1 MKIRGPQN
9 HSDPAFPKC
18 EMIMHIIKARE
29 LSRALDYGALVDA
42 LDVAFRDDYSIPA
55 RHHHTISSDC
65 NEDATVLLMPAW
77 NERYLGVKT
86 AVVAPGNAALG
97 LPSVN
102 ASYQLLDR
110 ETGALIALIDGPE
123 LTARRT
129 AAASALA
136 SRYLSRVN
144 SSRLL
149 MIGTGTLAPH
159 LIKAHASQRG
169 IKEVLVWGRHFEKSQ
184 GVVASINLPGVTLRA
199 VDNLEVAVG
208 DADIVSC
215 ATLAK
220 APLISG
226 KWLRPGQHIDLVGG
240 FTQDMREADDM
251 TVIRSRIFV
260 DTEETIETAGDIW
273 DPLSREVIQ
282 KRDIFGT
289 LFSLSRGE
297 APSARPNGDEITF
310 FKSAGT
316 AVEDLAAAI
325 LAYERIP
332 GKSATL

>member
-1 MKIRGPQN
+1 
-9 HSDPAFPKC
+9 
-18 EMIMHIIKARE
+18 MHIIKARE
-29 LSRALDYGALVDA
+29 LSRALDYNALVNA
-42 LDVAFRDDYSIPA
+42 LDIAFRDDYSIPA

-65 NEDATVLLMPAW
+65 DEGATLLLMPAW
-77 NERYLGVKT
+77 SESYLGVKT
-86 AVVAPGNAALG
+86 AVVTPRNAALG

-102 ASYQLLDR
+102 ASYQLFDR
-110 ETGALIALIDGPE
+110 QTGALIALIDGPE

-136 SRYLSRVN
+136 SRYLSKVN

-159 LIKAHASQRG
+159 LIEAHASQRG
-169 IKEVLVWGRHFEKSQ
+169 IKEVLVWGRHFEKAEA
-184 GVVASINLPGVTLRA
+184 VVASINLPGVTLRA
-199 VDNLEVAVG
+199 VDNLEVAIG

-220 APLISG
+220 APLIFG
-226 KWLRPGQHIDLVGG
+226 KWLRSGQHLDLVGG
-240 FTQDMREADDM
+240 FTRDMREADDM

-282 KRDIFGT
+282 KRDILAT

-297 APSARPNGDEITF
+297 APLARPNGDEITF

-316 AVEDLAAAI
+316 ALEDLAAAV
-325 LAYERIP
+325 LAYQRIQ
-332 GKSATL
+332 G

>member
-1 MKIRGPQN
+1 MRGFQN
-9 HSDPAFPKC
+9 HFDQAFLKC
-18 EMIMHIIKARE
+18 DINMHIIKARE
-29 LSRALDYGALVDA
+29 LSKALDYGTLVDA
-42 LDVAFRDDYSIPA
+42 LDVAFRSDYRIPA
-55 RHHHTISSDC
+55 RHHHSMSSDC
-65 NEDATVLLMPAW
+65 DEDTTILLMPAW
-77 NERYLGVKT
+77 NESYLGVKT

-110 ETGALIALIDGPE
+110 QTGALIALIDGPE

-136 SRYLSRVN
+136 SRYLSKVN

-159 LIKAHASQRG
+159 LIEAHASQRG
-169 IKEVLVWGRHFEKSQ
+169 IKEVFVWGRHFERSEAL
-184 GVVASINLPGVTLRA
+184 VASINLPGVALRA
-199 VDNLEVAVG
+199 VGDLEGAVG

-215 ATLAK
+215 ATLTRE
-220 APLISG
+220 PLIFG
-226 KWLRPGQHIDLVGG
+226 KWLRPGQHLDLVGG

-260 DTEETIETAGDIW
+260 DTEETIETTGDIW
-273 DPLSREVIQ
+273 NPLSREVIQ

-289 LFSLSRGE
+289 LFSLSGAE
-297 APSARPNGDEITF
+297 APPARPNGDEITF

-316 AVEDLAAAI
+316 ALEDLASAV
-325 LAYERIP
+325 LAYQRIQ
-332 GKSATL
+332 G